1 MMSTMMRK
9 AVLAGLGA
17 RVVVN
22 QWVDDL
28 VKKGESA
35 PDQEAVRAR
44 EFVDACEQSA
54 RALGAVVKD
63 GACAVAKAIRP
74 PGRTDVES
82 LERKIAE
89 LAQKIE
95 SLSRRSPG

>member
-1 MMSTMMRK
+1 MMSTVMKK
-9 AVLAGLGA
+9 AILAGLGA

-22 QWVDDL
+22 QWVDEL

-35 PDQEAVRAR
+35 PDNEAVRVR

-54 RALGAVVKD
+54 RAVGAAVKD
-63 GACAVAKAIRP
+63 GACAVAKAMGA

>member
-1 MMSTMMRK
+1 MMSAVMRK
-9 AVLAGLGA
+9 AILAGLGA

-35 PDQEAVRAR
+35 PDHEAVRVR
-44 EFVDACEQSA
+44 EFVGACGQSA
-54 RALGAVVKD
+54 AAFGAAVKD

-74 PGRTDVES
+74 PGRAEVES
-82 LERKIAE
+82 LERKIEE